1 MQQAS
6 LTQSC
11 LPQTRPGSAFPS
23 RAKREQ
29 LEKLIFLSQRLKTP
43 PANFEGTKPAMIRK
57 SEGLN
62 NSVPISYLGLFR
74 YGGCCRAVCESP
86 KQQVVSLCAY
96 AILASKNGVRVFPHR
111 LYLLVRYKHGVL
123 LSLHFSRG
131 VTRTLSGLFARFVLV
146 PYLATVRRL
155 LTALLRGESVG
166 ATYTRH
172 VHDWQSTHGLR
183 NPSDPNQR
191 GSCLASIS
199 RPNNNKK
206 TTKRRVKVTQ
216 QKSSNLTWEEADI

>member
-1 MQQAS
+1 MQQAP

-111 LYLLVRYKHGVL
+111 LYLLVRYKDGVP
-123 LSLHFSRG
+123 LSLFLAG
-131 VTRTLSGLFARFVLV
+131 CYTNTIRFVRALCSRSVSRHCATPINRASARRIRRGDVYPARPRLV
-146 PYLATVRRL
+146 VN
-155 LTALLRGESVG
+155 
-166 ATYTRH
+166 TR
-172 VHDWQSTHGLR
+172 
-183 NPSDPNQR
+183 
-191 GSCLASIS
+191 ASK
-199 RPNNNKK
+199 P
-206 TTKRRVKVTQ
+206 
-216 QKSSNLTWEEADI
+216 